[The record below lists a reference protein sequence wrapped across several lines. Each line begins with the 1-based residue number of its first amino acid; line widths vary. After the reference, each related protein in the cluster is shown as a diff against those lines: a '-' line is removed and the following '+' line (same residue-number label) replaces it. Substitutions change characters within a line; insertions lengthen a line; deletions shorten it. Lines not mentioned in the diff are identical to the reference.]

1 TLGPMGV
8 QWLRPNNFLGMAGTD
23 PLLTAMVLSL
33 GLNTV
38 VFIVVSL
45 ASFPS
50 PLERLQGAQFVK
62 VFDYTHA
69 PSGWQAAQGTADD
82 LLIMARR
89 ILGAGRAA
97 RLFGQAARA
106 QGRDSELPDPTPDFL
121 ERLERELAGSVGAA
135 TAHAMVG
142 QITGGAG
149 VSVQD
154 LLAVADET
162 AQIMEYSS
170 KLEAQSVE
178 LARTA
183 ARLREVNQKLTELSV
198 QKDAF
203 LSQISH
209 ELRTPMTSIRAF
221 SEILMQSDGLDE
233 AARARFSK
241 IIHDES
247 RRLTRL
253 LDDLLDLC
261 VLENGHVSL
270 NPSEVHLA
278 RVLERALNATAALE
292 ESHRLEIIYNGT
304 EEAGLRLNTDADR
317 LAQVF
322 INLISNAQ
330 KYCEAEAPSLT
341 ITLRERARHLEVEF
355 ADNGAGIPE
364 RQRSLIFEKF
374 VRLDGTRPAQGAG
387 LGLAISREIMQR
399 LGGGLHYVPSQGG
412 AVFLVRLPKV
422 EARAA

>member
-1 TLGPMGV
+1 MP
-8 QWLRPNNFLGMAGTD
+8 
-23 PLLTAMVLSL
+23 
-33 GLNTV
+33 
-38 VFIVVSL
+38 
-45 ASFPS
+45 
-50 PLERLQGAQFVK
+50 E
-62 VFDYTHA
+62 
-69 PSGWQAAQGTADD
+69 
-82 LLIMARR
+82 
-89 ILGAGRAA
+89 
-97 RLFGQAARA
+97 
-106 QGRDSELPDPTPDFL
+106 PTPDFL

-149 VSVQD
+149 GSGQD

-170 KLEAQSVE
+170 KLEAQSAE

-221 SEILMQSDGLDE
+221 SEILMQSDGLDD
-233 AARARFSK
+233 AGRTRFSK

-253 LDDLLDLC
+253 LDDLLDLS
-261 VLENGHVSL
+261 VLENGHVTL
-270 NPSEVHLA
+270 NPSEVTLPT
-278 RVLERALNATAALE
+278 VLQRALNATSALE
-292 ESHRLEIIYNGT
+292 ESVRLQIDCDLDV
-304 EEAGLRLNTDADR
+304 AADWRLYTDADR
-317 LAQVF
+317 LSQVF

-330 KYCEAEAPSLT
+330 KYCEAETPCLT
-341 ITLRERARHLEVEF
+341 ISLRETAQFWEVEF

-364 RQRSLIFEKF
+364 RQRGLIFEKF

-399 LGGGLHYVPSQGG
+399 LGGALHHVPSKRG
-412 AVFLVRLPKV
+412 AVFLVRLPKRA
-422 EARAA
+422 ARAA